1 MNNLEIYKNICKRVN
16 QLEMIDV
23 LETLRTFITSSI
35 DDDNYEFVRFYND
48 SKEIIVDVMNH
59 YPDGSEGF
67 VGGFIIDKQTGI
79 VNYN

>member
-1 MNNLEIYKNICKRVN
+1 MNNLEIYRNICKRIN

-23 LETLRTFITSSI
+23 LETLHTFITSSI

-48 SKEIIVDVMNH
+48 SKEIIVDVMNR
-59 YPDGSEGF
+59 YPDGSEGI